1 VRTDGSGIETFDT
14 GFFFQMI
21 HTGNSFVRDDGILV
35 VDATVYKDQNRNIY
49 EVFDFNKLK
58 TEDDMLNK

>member
-1 VRTDGSGIETFDT
+1 
-14 GFFFQMI
+14 MI